1 MKGGGL
7 MEAHRRRGGFSR
19 FLTALNAVLYALC
32 GLIWL
37 HRGLRD
43 PAGPNRFY
51 VVLALAWLAGAV
63 IWAVRAW
70 RERKKE
76 EP

>member
-1 MKGGGL
+1 MNKQNEKKHLFGGL
-7 MEAHRRRGGFSR
+7 
-19 FLTALNAVLYALC
+19 TVLNAVLYALC

-70 RERKKE
+70 
-76 EP
+76 

>member
-1 MKGGGL
+1 MRKAKTKTHLSKG
-7 MEAHRRRGGFSR
+7 
-19 FLTALNAVLYALC
+19 LTVLNAVLYALC
-32 GLIWL
+32 GFLWL
-37 HRGLRD
+37 RQGLRD

>member
-1 MKGGGL
+1 MRKAKTKTHLSKG
-7 MEAHRRRGGFSR
+7 
-19 FLTALNAVLYALC
+19 LTVLNAVLYALC
-32 GLIWL
+32 GLLWL
-37 HRGLRD
+37 GRGLRD